1 MSVILQNIPGTNASN
16 NHTSYFGNTIGCANG
31 IGCIGLNV
39 CGQKGGNK
47 KKRTRKK
54 HCSRKVK
61 RFSKGGVNDL
71 CRLLHNPDSNIVIL
85 PGKAHKYCKKIMG
98 PNYMCATNG
107 ECMTIDDIRRLASER
122 PDIIG
127 GNKKKRTRKSK
138 TRKTR
143 KRKTRERK
151 TRERKTRKTRKT
163 RKH

>member
-16 NHTSYFGNTIGCANG
+16 NHTSYFSNTVGCANG
-31 IGCIGLNV
+31 IGCVGLNV

-47 KKRTRKK
+47 KKETRKK
-54 HCSRKVK
+54 HCSRNVK
-61 RFSKGGVNDL
+61 RCSKGGVRDL
-71 CRLLHNPDSNIVIL
+71 CLLLHNPDSNIVIF
-85 PGKAHKYCKKIMG
+85 PGDAHNYCKQITRD

-107 ECMTIDDIRRLASER
+107 KCMTKDDIIMLASER

-138 TRKTR
+138 TRKRKTR
-143 KRKTRERK
+143 KRKTRK
-151 TRERKTRKTRKT
+151 RKTRKT